1 MEGWGRGQPAPS
13 FARMKSAPTQT
24 ARQNEDQ
31 GGSNGAT
38 GRKSSVLAIR
48 DLSVRLSL
56 QRERVTSIREYV
68 IRFLKGKRV
77 KREEFW
83 PLQNISFQVSAG
95 EVFGIVGPNGAG
107 KSTLLR
113 VIAGIIKPT
122 RGAIQTMGRIA
133 PLIELGAGFDP
144 EMTGR
149 ENLYLYGSLLGF
161 SSKRISSRLADII
174 AFSELEEFL
183 DVPLKNYSSGM
194 TARLAF
200 AVATDVDP
208 DLLLIDELLSVGDAS
223 FSKKCEKRI
232 EEFRQRGVSILI
244 VSHNLNSIKEMCS
257 RVAWIDHGKLK
268 MIGPALE
275 VAAEYGKQYGVSVP
289 SVVSTVVGGA

>member
-1 MEGWGRGQPAPS
+1 MNAV
-13 FARMKSAPTQT
+13 
-24 ARQNEDQ
+24 
-31 GGSNGAT
+31 
-38 GRKSSVLAIR
+38 RKSTDWPKQLVPDLENRSKPAENVLAIR

-77 KREEFW
+77 KTEEFW
-83 PLQNISFQVSAG
+83 PLQNISFEVGAG

-122 RGAIQTMGRIA
+122 KGSVRSQGRIA

-161 SSKRISSRLADII
+161 SSKRIGSRLADII

-208 DLLLIDELLSVGDAS
+208 DLLLIDELLSVGDAA
-223 FSKKCEKRI
+223 FSKKCRQRI
-232 EEFRQRGVSILI
+232 EEFRERGVSILI
-244 VSHNLNSIKEMCS
+244 VSHNLDSIKEMCS
-257 RVAWIDHGKLK
+257 RVAWIDHGRLR
-268 MIGPALE
+268 MIGPASD
-275 VAAEYGKQYGVSVP
+275 VAAEYEKKYGDGVP
-289 SVVSTVVGGA
+289 AVVSSVLGGA

>member
-1 MEGWGRGQPAPS
+1 MNAARKSTDWPKEASPAVANCPAPG
-13 FARMKSAPTQT
+13 
-24 ARQNEDQ
+24 E
-31 GGSNGAT
+31 G
-38 GRKSSVLAIR
+38 VLTVR
-48 DLSVRLSL
+48 NLSVRLSL

-68 IRFLKGKRV
+68 IRLLKGQRV
-77 KREEFW
+77 KSEEFW
-83 PLQNISFQVSAG
+83 PLQNISFEVGAG

-122 RGAIQTMGRIA
+122 KGTVKAEGRIA

-161 SSKRISSRLADII
+161 SSKRIGSRLADII

-208 DLLLIDELLSVGDAS
+208 DLLLIDELLSVGDAA
-223 FSKKCEKRI
+223 FSKKCRQRI
-232 EEFRQRGVSILI
+232 QEFRERGVSILI
-244 VSHNLNSIKEMCS
+244 VSHNLSSIKEMCS
-257 RVAWIDHGKLK
+257 RVAWIDHGRLK
-268 MIGPALE
+268 MIGPAQD
-275 VAAEYGKQYGVSVP
+275 VAAEYQKQYGDGTP
-289 SVVSTVVGGA
+289 AVVSSVLGGA